1 MPGLAQKLVGA
12 VNQLE
17 GKFCFQTAPK
27 LQSKLC
33 KLKKKVGVYKL
44 FCSSEKE
51 HKSLKFSATL
61 FSFPVQTSKRFHVI
75 LR

>member
-17 GKFCFQTAPK
+17 GNFAFKQ
-27 LQSKLC
+27 LQNSNLNC

-51 HKSLKFSATL
+51 HKSLKFSATR
-61 FSFPVQTSKRFHVI
+61 FSYPVQTSKRFHVI